1 MRPSITEQLD
11 GMCRVLEE
19 TVAPEVH
26 SGHALEILRSLVS
39 NVRMLSKNWH
49 NVPGF
54 LDWDNG
60 ATVELLFSARPDVCE
75 ALRRRIDAALAE
87 APLNQTD
94 ILAVDTFNQQL
105 RQLTTECLADT
116 LTPPVR
122 EKILQHLS
130 DRTTRYPMRL
140 SGATPKQTS

>member
-19 TVAPEVH
+19 TVAPEVQ
-26 SGHALEILRSLVS
+26 SGHVLEILRSLVS
-39 NVRMLSKNWH
+39 NVRMLSRNWH
-49 NVPGF
+49 SVPGF

-60 ATVELLFSARPDVCE
+60 VTVELLSSARPSVSE
-75 ALRRRIDAALAE
+75 TLRNRIDAALAG
-87 APLNQTD
+87 APMNQTD
-94 ILAVDTFNQQL
+94 ILAVDAFNEQL

-140 SGATPKQTS
+140 SGATPKQAS